1 MKQRKIYYRRKG
13 GKIVAEGK
21 MNNKTIFLFKI
32 PKTEEVLKSPFF
44 SQEKRAKIM
53 EKISRLDYK
62 TEKVKKEPQE
72 VRIIEIMSSSENG
85 DEEDDFSVDDEI
97 NDLVGKV

>member
-1 MKQRKIYYRRKG
+1 MKQRKIYYRRKD

-21 MNNKTIFLFKI
+21 MNNKTIFLFTL
-32 PKTEEVLKSPFF
+32 PEPEEVLKSSFF

-62 TEKVKKEPQE
+62 PEKKSKKTSE
-72 VRIIEIMSSSENG
+72 VRIIELMSNSEK
-85 DEEDDFSVDDEI
+85 DEDEDDFSVDDEI